1 MLRGVTIAAIAA
13 WVFLFSG
20 TITDVKAKDLVD
32 FTGDYPPGSIVV
44 VNAERTLYYVLGNGK
59 ALRYPVA
66 IGTADEVWTGDSVVT
81 RKRKNPGWGPT
92 KSQRKADPTL
102 PRYVPAG
109 PKNPLGARALY
120 LGWGVYRIHGTNEP
134 ATIGYPLS
142 NGCIRMLNE
151 HVSDLY
157 ERVHIGAPVH
167 VIGRL
172 HELVSGP

>member
-1 MLRGVTIAAIAA
+1 MVE
-13 WVFLFSG
+13 FSG
-20 TITDVKAKDLVD
+20 
-32 FTGDYPPGSIVV
+32 DYAPGSIVV
-44 VNAERTLYYVLGNGK
+44 VNAERALYYVLGNDK

-66 IGTADEVWTGDSVVT
+66 IGTPDEVWTGQSVVT

-92 KSQRKADPTL
+92 RSQRRADPTL

-109 PKNPLGARALY
+109 PDNPLGARALY

-134 ATIGYPLS
+134 KSIGFAQS
-142 NGCIRMLNE
+142 NGCIRMFNT

-167 VIGRL
+167 VIERL
-172 HELVSGP
+172 NAVVSGR